1 MDAVREEKS
10 SLEEVL
16 YYIMFSLLLCLKGV
30 GLEESSSMFR
40 GVLAAAIILFV
51 AKILIGK
58 YSLREL
64 IVLSVGVFGG
74 VFYFWHIGSLSILIY
89 ALILLG
95 MKNVSVPKVM
105 KMGAVV
111 WSACFIATVTAA
123 IFFNRTGV
131 QLVHEK
137 LGLGPVLRESLGY
150 SHPNVLHVTYIVLM
164 AFILYTCEKKY
175 VMKTIVLLLLGDIWV
190 FLYSMSYTGLL
201 ISFGMLV
208 VYLYFTYR
216 KQILIGE
223 KIAIASILPLCII
236 VSIIPVVLDAH
247 GRIYQIMNSALNNR
261 VWAIKVFF
269 NDYPQTILGQ
279 RIIRDNFSLDNSYIY
294 ALAWYGIAFLLV
306 MAALYEVL
314 VIKYLR
320 TNRRKELAIILSFLV
335 AGITE
340 QFLFNASIKNIT
352 FVFLGEVIFEFLKQE
367 ENEVSLLSRL
377 NHTLRIP
384 MEWKTD
390 WMQKLKSTAKQRSW
404 KGVIIQYIIINS
416 IVLSGL
422 FFIKT
427 NPFKQVYANEGM
439 CDCGGILVSGDQINE
454 TDDTLVLGS
463 KSKEDQFYYFTDEN
477 SNFIKVM
484 DGRYKISL
492 SIYITAAVMLGE
504 RLLEFVK
511 GVIMRKDDKNR
522 GKDDICVG
530 ERK

>member
-74 VFYFWHIGSLSILIY
+74 VFYFWLIGSLSILIY

-306 MAALYEVL
+306 IAVLYEGL

-390 WMQKLKSTAKQRSW
+390 WIQKLKSTSKQRSW
-404 KGVIIQYIIINS
+404 KRVAIQYIIINS
-416 IVLSGL
+416 IILSGL
-422 FFIKT
+422 FFIKM
-427 NPFKQVYANEGM
+427 NPFKQVYVNEGM
-439 CDCGGILVSGDQINE
+439 CDCGGMLVSGDQINE
-454 TDDTLVLGS
+454 TEDTLVLGS

-492 SIYITAAVMLGE
+492 SIYITVAVMLVGW
-504 RLLEFVK
+504 LPEFVK
-511 GVIMRKDDKNR
+511 RCYYAKR
-522 GKDDICVG
+522 
-530 ERK
+530 

>member
-64 IVLSVGVFGG
+64 IVLSVGVLGG

>member
-1 MDAVREEKS
+1 MKDESMDAVREEKS

-58 YSLREL
+58 YSIREL

-95 MKNVSVPKVM
+95 MKNVSASKVM
-105 KMGAVV
+105 KIGAVV

-123 IFFNRTGV
+123 IFFSRTGV

-164 AFILYTCEKKY
+164 AFILYACEKKS

-201 ISFGMLV
+201 ISLGMIG

-306 MAALYEVL
+306 MAVLYEVL

-320 TNRRKELAIILSFLV
+320 TNRRKGLAIILSFLV

-352 FVFLGEVIFEFLKQE
+352 FVFMGEMIFELLKRE

-377 NHTLRIP
+377 NHTFIIP
-384 MEWKTD
+384 MEWNTD
-390 WMQKLKSTAKQRSW
+390 RKQKLKSTSKQRSW
-404 KGVIIQYIIINS
+404 KRVVIQYIIINS

-427 NPFKQVYANEGM
+427 NSYKQVYVNEGM
-439 CDCGGILVSGDQINE
+439 CDCGGILASEDQINE
-454 TDDTLVLGS
+454 TEDTLVLGS
-463 KSKEDQFYYFTDEN
+463 KSEGAQFYYFTDEN

-492 SIYITAAVMLGE
+492 SIYITVAVMGIH
-504 RLLEFVK
+504 LLYLLSKHNFK
-511 GVIMRKDDKNR
+511 TIHINK
-522 GKDDICVG
+522 I
-530 ERK
+530 

>member
-40 GVLAAAIILFV
+40 GVLAAAIILFI
-51 AKILIGK
+51 AKILIGR
-58 YSLREL
+58 YSIREL

-105 KMGAVV
+105 RIGAVV

-123 IFFNRTGV
+123 IFLSRTGV

-164 AFILYTCEKKY
+164 AFILYTCEKKS

-236 VSIIPVVLDAH
+236 VSIIPVVFDAH

-269 NDYPQTILGQ
+269 DQYPQTIFGQ
-279 RIIRDNFSLDNSYIY
+279 RIIRENFSLDNSYIY

-306 MAALYEVL
+306 MAVLYEVL

-390 WMQKLKSTAKQRSW
+390 WMQKLKSTSKQRSW
-404 KGVIIQYIIINS
+404 KRVVIQYIIINS

-427 NPFKQVYANEGM
+427 NPFKQVYVNEGM
-439 CDCGGILVSGDQINE
+439 CDCGGILVSEDQINE
-454 TDDTLVLGS
+454 TDDTLVLGNRS
-463 KSKEDQFYYFTDEN
+463 EEDQFYYFTDEN

-492 SIYITAAVMLGE
+492 SIYITVAVMLAGWLPELIE
-504 RLLEFVK
+504 RPHYEK
-511 GVIMRKDDKNR
+511 I
-522 GKDDICVG
+522 
-530 ERK
+530 

>member
-51 AKILIGK
+51 AKILIGR
-58 YSLREL
+58 YSIREL

-89 ALILLG
+89 TLILLG

-105 KMGAVV
+105 KIGAVV

-123 IFFNRTGV
+123 IFFSRTGV

-164 AFILYTCEKKY
+164 AFILYTCEKKS

-223 KIAIASILPLCII
+223 EIAIASILPLCII
-236 VSIIPVVLDAH
+236 VSIIPVVLDVH

-269 NDYPQTILGQ
+269 DQYPQTIFGQ

-294 ALAWYGIAFLLV
+294 ALAWYGIVFLFV
-306 MAALYEVL
+306 IAVLYEVL

-352 FVFLGEVIFEFLKQE
+352 FVFMGEMIFELLKQKG
-367 ENEVSLLSRL
+367 NEVSLLSRL
-377 NHTLRIP
+377 NHMLRIS
-384 MEWKTD
+384 MEWKTN
-390 WMQKLKSTAKQRSW
+390 WKQKLKSTLKQMSW
-404 KGVIIQYIIINS
+404 KRVVIQYIIVNS
-416 IVLSGL
+416 IILSVL
-422 FFIKT
+422 FFIKM
-427 NPFKQVYANEGM
+427 NPYKQVYVNEGM
-439 CDCGGILVSGDQINE
+439 CDCGGILVSENQINE

-463 KSKEDQFYYFTDEN
+463 KSQGDQFYYFTDEN
-477 SNFIKVM
+477 SNFIEVM

-511 GVIMRKDDKNR
+511 GVIMRKDDKNH

>member
-40 GVLAAAIILFV
+40 GVLAAAIILFI
-51 AKILIGK
+51 AKILIGR
-58 YSLREL
+58 YSIREL

-150 SHPNVLHVTYIVLM
+150 SHPNVLQVTYIVLM
-164 AFILYTCEKKY
+164 AFILYTCEKKS

-269 NDYPQTILGQ
+269 DQYPQTIFGQ

-306 MAALYEVL
+306 MAVLYEVL
-314 VIKYLR
+314 VIKYMR

-352 FVFLGEVIFEFLKQE
+352 FVFMGEMIFELLKQE

-390 WMQKLKSTAKQRSW
+390 WKQKLKSTSKQRSW
-404 KGVIIQYIIINS
+404 KRVVIQYIIINS
-416 IVLSGL
+416 IALSGL

-427 NPFKQVYANEGM
+427 NPFKQVYVNEGM
-439 CDCGGILVSGDQINE
+439 CDCGGILV
-454 TDDTLVLGS
+454 
-463 KSKEDQFYYFTDEN
+463 
-477 SNFIKVM
+477 
-484 DGRYKISL
+484 
-492 SIYITAAVMLGE
+492 
-504 RLLEFVK
+504 
-511 GVIMRKDDKNR
+511 
-522 GKDDICVG
+522 
-530 ERK
+530 